1 MHNLKQLERR
11 LKTVEEKLN
20 KLFQLASIKTINA
33 DATAICILSDDQSE
47 TAPLPWMVRHAGK
60 TIEWWAPEEG
70 EQVLILNLSGF
81 MNMSLILPA
90 FYSTNFPAPETDPAI
105 RKLIC
110 SDGTSMTHN
119 TNENTFD
126 ISTPCDVTLN
136 TNGDATIAAVNATI
150 TADGDA
156 TVEAGGNVNIDGS
169 AINLNQGDAGGVVCQ
184 SHACSFTGSPHPQAS
199 LTVKA
204 GA

>member
-1 MHNLKQLERR
+1 MLNLKNMERR
-11 LKTVEEKLN
+11 LKELETKFQ
-20 KLFQLASIKTINA
+20 KLFQIAIIKTINT
-33 DATAICILSDDQSE
+33 DGTAICILSNDKSE

-70 EQVLILNLSGF
+70 EQVLVLNLSGILDL
-81 MNMSLILPA
+81 SLILPA

-110 SDGTSMTHN
+110 SDGTSVTHN
-119 TNENTFD
+119 ITANTLE
-126 ISTPCDVTLN
+126 ISTPCDVTIN
-136 TNGDATIAAVNATI
+136 TDGNATIAADHATV

-169 AINLNQGDAGGVVCQ
+169 TINLNQGDAGGVVCQ

-199 LTVKA
+199 TTVKA